1 MLSQSFKSLRSF
13 IYKVLI
19 VPVVCDDGAHKTVD
33 KRNIRAESD
42 FNVNIGLQGQL
53 NFSWVYDN
61 QRRAFQFSAKNPM
74 GNKRMGFGGI

>member
-1 MLSQSFKSLRSF
+1 
-13 IYKVLI
+13 

-53 NFSWVYDN
+53 NFSWVYDKCI
-61 QRRAFQFSAKNPM
+61 QTT
-74 GNKRMGFGGI
+74 